1 MIIIPARLE
10 STRLPR
16 KVLSDLGGMPMIV
29 RTAKNAQKVDEVVVA
44 CDDEEI
50 MQVCKAHNIASVLTA
65 KSHSS
70 GTDRCAEAA
79 NILGLASESIII
91 NLQADEPF
99 IESYVLETLARLT
112 RESDAFLNTLAKV
125 ISPDEIT
132 DHNLVKVVV
141 NARKQALYFSRLGVP
156 YARDGVDTKTLSE
169 YPYLGHLGLYG
180 FRKQYLDE
188 FCALTQSPLEH
199 IEKLEQLRALYHG
212 KTIALEIVQTN
223 SVGIDTP
230 EDLHA
235 AQKYLKAGEINA
247 Q

>member
-10 STRLPR
+10 STRLPK
-16 KVLSDLGGMPMIV
+16 KVLCDLGGVPMIV
-29 RTAKNAQKVDEVVVA
+29 RTARNAQKVDEVVVA

-50 MQVCKAHNIASVLTA
+50 MQVCRAHNITSVLTA

-79 NILGLASESIII
+79 NILGLASDSIVI

-99 IESYVLETLARLT
+99 IESDVLEALMRLT
-112 RESDAFLNTLAKV
+112 KRSGAFLNTLAKV

-132 DHNLVKVVV
+132 NTNLVKVVLD
-141 NARKQALYFSRLGVP
+141 AHKHALYFSRLGVP
-156 YARDGVDTKTLSE
+156 YARDNVDMEMIKD

-180 FRKQYLDE
+180 FTKQCLDE
-188 FCALTQSPLEH
+188 FCALPQSPLEH

-212 KTIALEIVQTN
+212 KSIALEIVQTN

-230 EDLHA
+230 EDLHEA
-235 AQKYLKAGEINA
+235 HRYLAGMA
-247 Q
+247 

>member
-10 STRLPR
+10 STRLPK
-16 KVLSDLGGMPMIV
+16 KVLCDLGGKPMIV
-29 RTAKNAQKVDEVVVA
+29 RTAQNAQKVDEVVVA

-50 MQVCKAHNIASVLTA
+50 MQVCRAHHIVSVLTA

-79 NILGLASESIII
+79 RILGLKDDSIII

-99 IESYVLETLARLT
+99 IESKVLETLIGLT
-112 RESDAFLNTLAKV
+112 KESNAFVNTLAKV
-125 ISPDEIT
+125 IPPEKIADT
-132 DHNLVKVVV
+132 NLVKVVIDV
-141 NARKQALYFSRLGVP
+141 RKHALYFSRLGVP
-156 YARDGVDTKTLSE
+156 YARDGVNDEILSS

-180 FRKQYLDE
+180 FRKQCLDE
-188 FCALTQSPLEH
+188 FCALPQSPLEH

-230 EDLHA
+230 EDLYE
-235 AQKYLKAGEINA
+235 AQRRFGI
-247 Q
+247 